1 MVFELDKVLNILVH
15 NAVFATFFKI
25 LKIRFVVR
33 GCEFFDV
40 FFEFVFGH
48 SRAVAFDAQHH
59 VARQNDD
66 TAGFGRLFKLLVITD
81 VPAVLDRTKSDFRA
95 DVRAEVLVIFRQLCV
110 KRGKPRALCP
120 DFRRNRVGVF
130 FRFRLACKKLFVV
143 GKRDVHKLVL
153 ERFGARFRDNPYE
166 NRPCVRLSVGFSAA
180 DCQYVFDA
188 VLFRAVRKLH
198 RIHVGHDEDCL
209 FDFFDDFSVVLG
221 SDFDFGRAPFRCGNI
236 CKLPVSF
243 KGYYVCAFDY
253 FKVHVR
259 VVIAFGICDVGD
271 FRVIFLLDFVAFAV
285 IIRRTH
291 VKVIFGKL
299 QREVRCAD
307 LSRNFFV
314 RKFFVKRQ
322 GQYEFV
328 FGNPFDSACRD
339 AFGQSKVGYFKG
351 VVFAFDEKFCRCRFV
366 FHGDFRAVAFSVDRK
381 ARTVGIDVDLDGQNL
396 FKPFSSFGTS
406 NSNLRLARKQRLR
419 HARDG
424 VEFQNVIVAD
434 FFKYPCFSRKVFGVQ
449 FCGKYVFAAV
459 YRNYVARDFITVDFG
474 INS

>member
-1 MVFELDKVLNILVH
+1 MP
-15 NAVFATFFKI
+15 
-25 LKIRFVVR
+25 
-33 GCEFFDV
+33 G
-40 FFEFVFGH
+40 FGH
-48 SRAVAFDAQHH
+48 RFQ
-59 VARQNDD
+59 
-66 TAGFGRLFKLLVITD
+66 FLVIAD
-81 VPAVLDRTKSDFRA
+81 VPAFFDRAKSDFRA
-95 DVRAEVLVIFRQLCV
+95 NVRAEVLVIIFEFRI
-110 KRGKPRALCP
+110 KRGKPRARRP
-120 DFRRNRVGVF
+120 DFRRNRVGV
-130 FRFRLACKKLFVV
+130 RCQLRLAGKERIIV
-143 GKRDVHKLVL
+143 GKRDVHKFVR

-166 NRPCVRLSVGFSAA
+166 NRPCVRSSFVVFAA

-198 RIHVGHDEDCL
+198 RIHVGHDADCL

-221 SDFDFGRAPFRCGNI
+221 SDFDFGKTPFPCGNI
-236 CKLPVSF
+236 CKLPVLF
-243 KGYYVCAFDY
+243 KGYYVRAVDY
-253 FKVHVR
+253 FKFHVH

-271 FRVIFLLDFVAFAV
+271 FRVIFLFDFVAFAV

-299 QREVRCAD
+299 QRKVRCAD
-307 LSRNFFV
+307 LSRNCFV

-339 AFGQSKVGYFKG
+339 SFGQSKVGYFKG
-351 VVFAFDEKFCRCRFV
+351 VVFAFDEKFCRCRVV
-366 FHGDFRAVAFSVDRK
+366 FHGDFRAAAFSVDRK
-381 ARTVGIDVDLDGQNL
+381 ARAVGIDVDLDLQNL
-396 FKPFSSFGTS
+396 FKPFPSFGTS
-406 NSNLRLARKQRLR
+406 NSDLRFARKQRLR

-434 FFKYPCFSRKVFGVQ
+434 FFKYPCFARKVFGVQ

-459 YRNYVARDFITVDFG
+459 YRNYVARDFFAVDFG

>member
-1 MVFELDKVLNILVH
+1 M
-15 NAVFATFFKI
+15 
-25 LKIRFVVR
+25 
-33 GCEFFDV
+33 
-40 FFEFVFGH
+40 
-48 SRAVAFDAQHH
+48 
-59 VARQNDD
+59 
-66 TAGFGRLFKLLVITD
+66 
-81 VPAVLDRTKSDFRA
+81 
-95 DVRAEVLVIFRQLCV
+95 
-110 KRGKPRALCP
+110 
-120 DFRRNRVGVF
+120 
-130 FRFRLACKKLFVV
+130 
-143 GKRDVHKLVL
+143 
-153 ERFGARFRDNPYE
+153 
-166 NRPCVRLSVGFSAA
+166 
-180 DCQYVFDA
+180 
-188 VLFRAVRKLH
+188 
-198 RIHVGHDEDCL
+198 
-209 FDFFDDFSVVLG
+209 LG
-221 SDFDFGRAPFRCGNI
+221 SDFDFGNVPFRCGNS
-236 CKLPVSF
+236 CKLPVLF
-243 KGYYVCAFDY
+243 KGYYVCAVDY
-253 FKVHVR
+253 FKFHVR

-299 QREVRCAD
+299 QRKVRCAD

-339 AFGQSKVGYFKG
+339 SFGQGKVGYFKG
-351 VVFAFDEKFCRCRFV
+351 VVFAFDEKCCRCRFV
-366 FHGDFRAVAFSVDRK
+366 FHGDFRAAAFSVDRK
-381 ARTVGIDVDLDGQNL
+381 ARAVGIDVDLDGQNL

-434 FFKYPCFSRKVFGVQ
+434 FFKYPCFSRKVFRVQ

>member
-1 MVFELDKVLNILVH
+1 MVFELDKILNFLVFV
-15 NAVFATFFKI
+15 VFADVI
-25 LKIRFVVR
+25 KIRFVVR

-48 SRAVAFDAQHH
+48 SRAVVFDAQHH
-59 VARQNDD
+59 VACQHDD
-66 TAGFGRLFKLLVITD
+66 MPGFGHRFQFLVIAD
-81 VPAVLDRTKSDFRA
+81 VSAVFDRAKSDFRA
-95 DVRAEVLVIFRQLCV
+95 DVRAEVLVIIFKFRI
-110 KRGKPRALCP
+110 KRGKPRARRP
-120 DFRRNRVGVF
+120 DFRRNRVGV
-130 FRFRLACKKLFVV
+130 RRRLRLAGKERIIV
-143 GKRDVHKLVL
+143 GKRDVHKFVR

-166 NRPCVRLSVGFSAA
+166 NRPCVLSSVGFSSA

-198 RIHVGHDEDCL
+198 RIHVGHDADCL

-221 SDFDFGRAPFRCGNI
+221 SDFDFGKAPFRCGNS
-236 CKLPVSF
+236 CKLPVLF
-243 KGYYVCAFDY
+243 KGYYVCAVDY
-253 FKVHVR
+253 FKFHVR

-299 QREVRCAD
+299 QRKVRCAD

-339 AFGQSKVGYFKG
+339 SFGQGKVGYFKG

-366 FHGDFRAVAFSVDRK
+366 FHGDFRAAAFSVDRK
-381 ARTVGIDVDLDGQNL
+381 ARAVGIDVDLDGQNL

-406 NSNLRLARKQRLR
+406 NSDLRLARKQRLR

-424 VEFQNVIVAD
+424 VEFQNVIAAD
-434 FFKYPCFSRKVFGVQ
+434 FFKYPCFARKVFGVQ